1 MSIIFLHTTT
11 HGPIEKTGSLPEY
24 INKQQEVRR
33 LISHHLWNE
42 EVNWVEPVIKQL
54 LFKITVPVHFV

>member
-33 LISHHLWNE
+33 LISLWNE
-42 EVNWVEPVIKQL
+42 EVN
-54 LFKITVPVHFV
+54 